1 MAYYDQPFDHMKA
14 RNAKEA
20 NEAVDRLR
28 RSRIATPGKPG
39 GQFERPFDH
48 RKAEQARQAQR
59 QVENAQRAKVQR
71 PAPKAAPKPTPKP
84 ARPSLGARAGKVVGN
99 ALTRPVSSKA
109 VATGAARLLGKG
121 AIAAAGIPGAAAYGT
136 YLVSDAYLKDTEAA
150 KAMQRP
156 VTDAMARVSGV
167 EDLQQRMLSDDPAV
181 SKAAVAEYKAANP
194 DAFKRP
200 VDAAAAPAATPEAA
214 PAVTPSVATDP
225 QGGNAPAVAPV
236 APVARPN
243 YQVAPGQSNPD
254 ILTRP
259 TLGADGKP
267 VIDPATGKAVPEFTD
282 AYSVTGLSRPVPT
295 QGEDAAEQARVDK
308 ARQQYI
314 DNTTGSDGRR
324 YFGGSAVEKLRE
336 AQMVEAKK
344 GDRNG
349 VVARQLAD
357 EGLTPEQRAARDADP
372 VAYHQ
377 ANVQANQSAAKA
389 QMEAFKQSYNMN
401 RNAKTDA
408 RLNRTAAMKEAD
420 SILSSFKDTAPEAYQ
435 QLMAMAGEQF
445 DPSTGESMSSVVQ
458 RLLSSF
464 ELDGGI
470 PLIDENG
477 QLVQRQQQATE
488 QAEPGLWQKS
498 VDYFLG

>member
-71 PAPKAAPKPTPKP
+71 PAPKATPKPTPKP
-84 ARPSLGARAGKVVGN
+84 ATPSMGAKIGN
-99 ALTRPVSSKA
+99 ALTRPRSMTVGGAAKA
-109 VATGAARLLGKG
+109 VGRVAGRALSLPYQ
-121 AIAAAGIPGAAAYGT
+121 AAAGVG
-136 YLVSDAYLKDTEAA
+136 YLAGDAVKDTETAQ
-150 KAMQRP
+150 AMQRP
-156 VTDAMARVSGV
+156 VTDAMAQVSGV

-445 DPSTGESMSSVVQ
+445 DPSTGESISSVVQ

-464 ELDGGI
+464 ELDGGV

>member
-1 MAYYDQPFDHMKA
+1 MAIYDEPFDYRKA
-14 RNAKEA
+14 QNAKAA
-20 NEAVDRLR
+20 NEAVDRS
-28 RSRIATPGKPG
+28 RSSRLN
-39 GQFERPFDH
+39 QSLD
-48 RKAEQARQAQR
+48 RKMAR
-59 QVENAQRAKVQR
+59 
-71 PAPKAAPKPTPKP
+71 PKPAEVAPKP
-84 ARPSLGARAGKVVGN
+84 ARPSVASKVGT
-99 ALTRPVSSKA
+99 ALTRPRSAMAGAKA
-109 VATGAARLLGKG
+109 VGARLAGLAGAAGAGLGIPATAAWFAGRAVKDTAPAQ
-121 AIAAAGIPGAAAYGT
+121 AIQRPIVDAAAN
-136 YLVSDAYLKDTEAA
+136 
-150 KAMQRP
+150 M
-156 VTDAMARVSGV
+156 SGLD
-167 EDLQQRMLSDDPAV
+167 DLQARMLSDDPAV
-181 SKAAVAEYKAANP
+181 SSAAVAEYKAANP

-225 QGGNAPAVAPV
+225 QGGNAPAVAHV

-464 ELDGGI
+464 ELDGGV

-477 QLVQRQQQATE
+477 QLVQRQQQQVAAGSMPE
-488 QAEPGLWQKS
+488 
-498 VDYFLG
+498 VDTFF